1 MIYTSLAQNI
11 ILTILMLIIAYFI
24 GAIPNGLIIGK
35 KFKGIDIRDY
45 GSGNIGTTNSIRILG
60 KKLGY
65 FVFFLDVLKGMFV
78 IFIVRF
84 ILEPLNVMDSKV
96 PYIVYGVFSILGHAF
111 SIFLKFK
118 GGKSVATSL
127 GVVLILTPVPALSCL
142 VVFVIV
148 LVLTGY
154 VCLCSTFAAITVVVV
169 SWILYGFGLNS
180 GWFLEKVPLY
190 VCIIYT
196 VIALFLIYKHKSN
209 FKRLLNG
216 TENSFKKKKKVET
229 DNNS

>member
-1 MIYTSLAQNI
+1 MIYTSFTQNI
-11 ILTILMLIIAYFI
+11 ILTILMIIVAYFI

-65 FVFFLDVLKGMFV
+65 FVFLLDVLKGMLV
-78 IFIVRF
+78 IFLVRF
-84 ILEPLNVMDSKV
+84 ILEPLNVMDTKV
-96 PYIVYGVFSILGHAF
+96 PYIVYGVSSILGHAF

-127 GVVLILTPVPALSCL
+127 GVVLILTPVPAISCL
-142 VVFVIV
+142 VVFFIV

-154 VCLCSTFAAITVVVV
+154 VCLCSSFAAITVVIV
-169 SWILYGFGLNS
+169 SWILYGFGFNK
-180 GWFLEKVPLY
+180 GWILEKVPLY

-196 VIALFLIYKHKSN
+196 IIAAFLIYKHKSN

-216 TENSFKKKKKVET
+216 TENSFKKKKKLNTEEKK
-229 DNNS
+229 

>member
-142 VVFVIV
+142 VIFVIV

-169 SWILYGFGLNS
+169 SWILYGFGFNS

-216 TENSFKKKKKVET
+216 TENSFKKKKKMET
-229 DNNS
+229 DSNS

>member
-84 ILEPLNVMDSKV
+84 ILEPLNVMD
-96 PYIVYGVFSILGHAF
+96 
-111 SIFLKFK
+111 
-118 GGKSVATSL
+118 
-127 GVVLILTPVPALSCL
+127 
-142 VVFVIV
+142 
-148 LVLTGY
+148 
-154 VCLCSTFAAITVVVV
+154 
-169 SWILYGFGLNS
+169 
-180 GWFLEKVPLY
+180 
-190 VCIIYT
+190 
-196 VIALFLIYKHKSN
+196 
-209 FKRLLNG
+209 
-216 TENSFKKKKKVET
+216 
-229 DNNS
+229 

>member
-229 DNNS
+229 DSNS

>member
-1 MIYTSLAQNI
+1 M
-11 ILTILMLIIAYFI
+11 
-24 GAIPNGLIIGK
+24 
-35 KFKGIDIRDY
+35 
-45 GSGNIGTTNSIRILG
+45 
-60 KKLGY
+60 
-65 FVFFLDVLKGMFV
+65 
-78 IFIVRF
+78 
-84 ILEPLNVMDSKV
+84 
-96 PYIVYGVFSILGHAF
+96 FSILGHAF

-142 VVFVIV
+142 VIFVIV

-169 SWILYGFGLNS
+169 SWILYGFGFNS

-216 TENSFKKKKKVET
+216 TENSFKKKKKMET
-229 DNNS
+229 DSNS